1 MPLKL
6 DGNDRKIMLVAG
18 ILVMLLATGA
28 LIFGKGQGSKAELP
42 TTFSTASEGAEAAY
56 LLLQESGFKTERW
69 ERCRIPPERH

>member
-18 ILVMLLATGA
+18 VLVVLLVAGASILA
-28 LIFGKGQGSKAELP
+28 KGQGSKAELP

-56 LLLQESGFKTERW
+56 LLLAGVGL
-69 ERCRIPPERH
+69 PD